1 MPAQV
6 TGAPDTPGRTLGR
19 KAVKAAIAIA
29 GLLIVYGIVSALP
42 MVRDAPP
49 IFHRSWL
56 DVAPGASGQAS
67 SLFSPTQAGDNAPY
81 EQALQRWAALMG
93 SDPQL
98 LAASGSTAAYR
109 SNLRAVLEG
118 QHGAMAAQ
126 ALRGV
131 LRAADWAIFPLDIVH
146 AAIATLIFFVLF
158 TFGFDLRH
166 AIEESPRFEDLGPAA
181 EMGLLVIIAAL
192 AYGAYRSIVFPL
204 LGGSWHAAYGWM
216 FLAAGLIPLGWGAVL
231 VSRNLDAVTAAMF
244 QPRAP
249 RAARPRCPSCSGA
262 VQSGTRFCPQCG
274 TDFQAAAAAASAV
287 AAAPA
292 AAGLACPACGADAKP
307 GARFCGV
314 CGGPLG

>member
-1 MPAQV
+1 MPTQA
-6 TGAPDTPGRTLGR
+6 TGALDTPGRTLGR

-29 GLLIVYGIVSALP
+29 GLLIIYGIVSALP

-67 SLFSPTQAGDNAPY
+67 SLFSSTQAGDNSAY

-118 QHGAMAAQ
+118 QHGAMAAR

-131 LRAADWAIFPLDIVH
+131 LRAADWAIFPLDVAH
-146 AAIATLIFFVLF
+146 ATVATLIFVVLF
-158 TFGFDLRH
+158 AFALDLRH
-166 AIEESPRFEDLGPAA
+166 AIEEEPRFVELGEAA

-192 AYGAYRSIVFPL
+192 AYGAYQSIVFPL
-204 LGGSWHAAYGWM
+204 LNGSWHAAYGWM

-231 VSRNLDAVTAAMF
+231 VSRNLDAVTATMF

-249 RAARPRCPSCSGA
+249 RAVRPRCPSCGGV
-262 VQSGTRFCPQCG
+262 VQPGTRFCPQCG
-274 TDFQAAAAAASAV
+274 TDFQVAAASAG

-292 AAGLACPACGADAKP
+292 AARLACPGCGAGVKP